1 MNQPLDTYF
10 GPQSECIRIDFE
22 TSPGWGGSYVDIE
35 VEADPN
41 TYIRVTWGDA
51 PAKICQHY
59 TQSLQLTHSSRA
71 TTKVEVFASP
81 CVWSSRKGR
90 TSSA

>member
-10 GPQSECIRIDFE
+10 GPHSECIRIDFE

-41 TYIRVTWGDA
+41 TYIRVTWGG
-51 PAKICQHY
+51 C
-59 TQSLQLTHSSRA
+59 S
-71 TTKVEVFASP
+71 
-81 CVWSSRKGR
+81 C
-90 TSSA
+90 